1 VSPAPSVAQEFQ
13 QELSLMAA
21 MCDVPDVTSAEDA
34 VSSGHLK
41 DFLIPR
47 HKWAI

>member
-1 VSPAPSVAQEFQ
+1 VSPAPSVAQELQ

-41 DFLIPR
+41 NLSILG
-47 HKWAI
+47 HKWTI